1 MTQPTT
7 PEPTGSVRPGKT
19 IGQSTEFTVIVPLKP
34 GGAERLRE
42 QTFRHI
48 DTTAAIRLGTLHEA
62 RAVIFDNDTRLMLA
76 TTFDGTWDSYIDD
89 FGGDF
94 STNLDAL
101 FQDAE
106 GYPGV
111 HSPEVKDWFLK
122 YQVEAGVFYTAYP
135 EASVKQI
142 LKGQRVLKAWEELLD
157 TAVE

>member
-1 MTQPTT
+1 MTQPTA
-7 PEPTGSVRPGKT
+7 PETTGPVRPGKRL
-19 IGQSTEFTVIVPLKP
+19 GPSTEFTVIAPLKP

-42 QTFRHI
+42 QVLPNI
-48 DTTAAIRLGTLHEA
+48 DTSAAVRLGTLHNA
-62 RAVIFDNDTRLMLA
+62 RVVIFENDTRLMLA
-76 TTFDGTWDSYIDD
+76 TTFDGSWDNYIDD

-111 HSPEVKDWFLK
+111 HSPEIKDWFQK
-122 YQVEAGVFYTAYP
+122 YQVEAGVFYVAYP

-142 LKGQRVLKAWEELLD
+142 QKGQRVLKAWEELLD